1 MSVINVKRES
11 YKAMNSIKG
20 MLLVLCLGAS
30 CANAAVITQTQSF
43 PANTPGSSYDL
54 TFDKFDTQGGKRTLD
69 SVQIIFHLYM
79 YGGSVAI
86 DNDSELPQSMTAN
99 ISLIGGLTSGSVSLV
114 NGSLNTPWATV
125 NSLVSQTF
133 NLASTTGDDIGSF
146 NATGQ
151 GDYAVFVGP
160 DSSSPVVQTRD
171 DYVGSAAFAG
181 YQGAGTYVISAS
193 TVQTSNATGSGQYS
207 VTMMQTYGD
216 VTVVYNYTPVPEP
229 ATASLACAGLL
240 MLLRRR
246 RQA

>member
-1 MSVINVKRES
+1 MSVINVKKES

-30 CANAAVITQTQSF
+30 CANAEVITQTRSF
-43 PANTPGSSYDL
+43 APNTPGSSYDL
-54 TFDKFDTQGGKRTLD
+54 TFDQFDTQDGKRTLD
-69 SVQIIFHLYM
+69 SVQIIFNLYM
-79 YGGSVAI
+79 YGGSVAV
-86 DNDSELPQSMTAN
+86 DNDSVLPQSMTAN
-99 ISLIGGLTSGSVSLV
+99 ISLTGSLTSDSVRLL
-114 NGSLNTPWATV
+114 NGSFESPWTSV
-125 NSLVSQTF
+125 ESLVSQTF
-133 NLASTTGDDIGSF
+133 NLEPTSDDDIDHF

-151 GDYAVFVGP
+151 SDYAVFVGP
-160 DSSSPVVQTRD
+160 DSTSPVLETRD
-171 DYVGSAAFAG
+171 DYVNSTFFAG
-181 YQGAGTYVISAS
+181 YQGDGTYVITAS
-193 TVQTSNATGSGQYS
+193 MQQTSNATGNGQYA